1 MKSWSFDGIEVLG
14 QSLQAIVAGFQEAN
28 TLAGRILLKEG
39 IGRAGPDGKVKV
51 EPEVWYPIKN
61 ALRAFREV
69 GELVG
74 EIMQYEIGLK
84 VPENAPFPPAIVD
97 ADSALRLADIAYH
110 MNHRKDGKV
119 LFDSVTGQLIE
130 GGIGHYAYQRTP
142 GKKEGLMIC
151 DNPYPCP
158 FDHGLIAALTRRVQ
172 SGVWVFHAD
181 AKQCRKNGADRC
193 IYSIK
198 WT

>member
-1 MKSWSFDGIEVLG
+1 MKRWSFDGLEVLG

-39 IGRAGPDGKVKV
+39 IGRAEPDGRVMV
-51 EPEVWYPIKN
+51 EPAVWYPMEN

-84 VPENAPFPPAIVD
+84 IPENASFPPAIVD
-97 ADSALRLADIAYH
+97 AHSALQSLDAVYH
-110 MNHRKDGKV
+110 MNHRKGGKV
-119 LFDSVTGQLIE
+119 LFDPATGQIID
-130 GGIGHYAYQRTP
+130 GGIGNYTYQRTP
-142 GKKEGLMIC
+142 GKKEALMIC
-151 DNPYPCP
+151 DNPYPCA
-158 FDHGLIAALTRRVQ
+158 FDHGLITALSRRFQ

-181 AKQCRKNGADRC
+181 AKQCRKNSADQC
-193 IYSIK
+193 TYALK